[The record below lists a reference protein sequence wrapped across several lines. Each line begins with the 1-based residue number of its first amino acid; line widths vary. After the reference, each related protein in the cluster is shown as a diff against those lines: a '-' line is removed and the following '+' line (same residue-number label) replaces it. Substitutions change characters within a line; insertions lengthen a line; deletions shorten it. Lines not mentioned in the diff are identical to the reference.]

1 MGRTMAKRVT
11 TTEGLAARIEAILNA
26 EIPGTPKLELR
37 KTANKVAAM
46 LNAEIPGT
54 PRVEDLAQRIAALL
68 TTEIPGTP
76 HIGVP
81 GPFSRAG
88 RVQYRRLRGSVKDLS
103 RRAQQVVA
111 ALDKHGGVGTSA
123 DLQKWLKVNR
133 NVIAGALHE
142 LREAELIRAD
152 RVEA

>member
-1 MGRTMAKRVT
+1 MAKKVT
-11 TTEGLAARIEAILNA
+11 TTAGLVARIEAILNA

-37 KTANKVAAM
+37 KTAQKVADLLTADV
-46 LNAEIPGT
+46 PGT
-54 PRVEDLAQRIAALL
+54 PRTADLAKQIASLL

-81 GPFSRAG
+81 GPFSRMG
-88 RVQYRRLRGSVKDLS
+88 RVQYRRMRGSVKDLS

-111 ALDKHGGVGTSA
+111 ALDKHGGRGTSA

-142 LREAELIRAD
+142 LRQAELITAE